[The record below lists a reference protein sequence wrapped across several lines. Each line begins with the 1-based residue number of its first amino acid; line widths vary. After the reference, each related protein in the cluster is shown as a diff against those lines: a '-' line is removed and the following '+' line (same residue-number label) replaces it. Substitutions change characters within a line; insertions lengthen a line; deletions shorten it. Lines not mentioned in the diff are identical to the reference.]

1 MSMVWTIVSCKL
13 SVSSLLAFTVV
24 NALMVTFIVAP
35 LWKSGILTGTLTLD
49 YLTSSWNRGILRGL
63 STMNVDGIIPSLSMV
78 YTVVSRSMSMVWT
91 IVPCKLSVSSSLA
104 FTVVNALM
112 VTIMNVRILK
122 NNREV

>member
-1 MSMVWTIVSCKL
+1 MIVE
-13 SVSSLLAFTVV
+13 
-24 NALMVTFIVAP
+24 
-35 LWKSGILTGTLTLD
+35 
-49 YLTSSWNRGILRGL
+49 
-63 STMNVDGIIPSLSMV
+63 GIIPSWSMV

-122 NNREV
+122 NNIEV